1 MEKIDLNNYEAY
13 FLDYM
18 EGNLSAEE
26 KFDLFAFLELHPE
39 LKEEFEDDFADMA
52 LIPET
57 VTFDAK
63 ASLKVEEDSLMVTS
77 ATVDELMIASVEGQ
91 LSKNQEAKLQAY
103 ITENGLAKQYA
114 YYQATQLKPDTSIQF
129 EDKASLK
136 QKTGVVISM
145 TWVTRVAGI
154 AAAGAILVMV
164 ALNWGGDASTS
175 VNQPAFFANDFKTH
189 QRLNLDAHQIT
200 TDEWVETNND
210 LVAENEQK
218 SEQNSEEQ
226 PLPNDFQPE
235 IENFVEQNPNEDDQD
250 DNSPIILPD
259 DEDPK
264 VEIADQQ
271 QESEEGIDEEKAS
284 SIEDEYAS
292 TNIQEE
298 PYKLV
303 TNAASN
309 LINRDVSYTRE
320 KDQSTD
326 DYVAY
331 SFKLGKFE
339 FERKKAK

>member
-39 LKEEFEDDFADMA
+39 LKEEFEADFADLA
-52 LIPET
+52 LIPEEI
-57 VTFDAK
+57 TFDAK
-63 ASLKVEEDSLMVTS
+63 ASLKVTEDALIITP
-77 ATVDELMIASVEGQ
+77 ATVDKLMIAAVEGQ
-91 LSKNQEAKLQAY
+91 LSTEQESKLQTY
-103 ITENGLAKQYA
+103 INEKGLAKQYA

-164 ALNWGGDASTS
+164 ALNWGNDASTS
-175 VNQPAFFANDFKTH
+175 VNQPSVLAGEFKTH

-210 LVAENEQK
+210 LVAENEQSPK
-218 SEQNSEEQ
+218 QNKEEQ
-226 PLPNDFQPE
+226 PAPNGFQPDSD
-235 IENFVEQNPNEDDQD
+235 NFVEETPNKDNPEEAP
-250 DNSPIILPD
+250 SIILPD
-259 DEDPK
+259 DEDLK
-264 VEIADQQ
+264 EEIADQQ
-271 QESEEGIDEEKAS
+271 QESEEDIEEQKAS

-309 LINRDVSYTRE
+309 LINRDVSFTRE
-320 KDQSTD
+320 KDQSSE